1 MKNALKILMAFVL
14 ILSMFSGCGKPKVED
29 QKTNASN
36 SKTVKVVDSRGKEV
50 EINYPAK
57 KIVCL
62 LNSGLNDL
70 YMLGAKDQVIGI
82 DEWTY
87 NTKPVCEITSKI
99 DSRLKDK
106 SLPAVDK
113 NIEKIVGM
121 NPDVVIIWSGNK
133 DDIKALEDK
142 GIKVVGIQVNNF
154 KEITW
159 KMELLGKIS
168 GKEKRAKEIIDYTNA
183 EADKLKKVNDTIE
196 DSKKLSAM
204 FVWGPTKLDV
214 AGNNSTGNSILTE
227 SGAKNSA
234 ASENQE
240 HFVVPMEKVSTWN
253 PDAIIMWNN
262 DKLDDKDYYGD
273 TQWANI
279 KAVQNKK
286 VFELPNSF
294 YCDLWTVKYIHSLK
308 MVSKQLYPNKFKDMD
323 LEKEKKDMLK
333 YLYNTEL

>member
-1 MKNALKILMAFVL
+1 MKKVLKILMAFVL
-14 ILSMFSGCGKPKVED
+14 ILSMFSGCGKPKVEE
-29 QKTNASN
+29 QKTSTSA
-36 SKTVKVVDSRGKEV
+36 KTIKVVDSRGKEV
-50 EINYPAK
+50 EVNYPAK

-70 YMLGAKDQVIGI
+70 YMLGAKDQVVGI

-87 NTKPVCEITSKI
+87 STKNIYEITSKI

-106 SLPAVDK
+106 SVPAVDK
-113 NIEKIVGM
+113 SIEKIVGM
-121 NPDVVIIWSGNK
+121 NPDAVIIWAGNN
-133 DDIKALEDK
+133 DTIKALEDK
-142 GIKVVGIQVNNF
+142 GVKVVGIQVNSF

-159 KMELLGKIS
+159 KMELLGKIV
-168 GKEKRAKEIIDYTNA
+168 GKEQRAKEIVDYTKA
-183 EADKLKKVNDTIE
+183 EADKLQKVTSTVE

-204 FVWGPTKLDV
+204 FVWGPTKLDI

-253 PDAIIMWNN
+253 PDAIVMWNS
-262 DKLDDKDYYGD
+262 DKLDAKDYFSD
-273 TQWANI
+273 NQWTNI
-279 KAVQNKK
+279 KAVKNKA
-286 VFELPNSF
+286 VFELPDAF
-294 YCDLWTVKYIHSLK
+294 YCDLWTVKYIYSLK
-308 MVSKQLYPNKFKDMD
+308 VVSKQLYPDKFKDMD

-333 YLYNTEL
+333 FLYNTDL